1 MMREYKPIHPTMPAF
16 ATPIR
21 VLACCAGLWLGLAA
35 LAVAQG
41 ETVYAKVD
49 DAKVRSG
56 TEVSAPIVATLN
68 KGTAMTVVEKAGTRL
83 KVTVPGG
90 RQGYISRLHVSD
102 TKPDSGGG
110 MLSGVARS
118 EVQANEAQMVASI
131 RGLSPAAK
139 DLAQNQGLRDECIRW
154 AELMETRSAQITK
167 SQVEQFLQVEGIGF

>member
-1 MMREYKPIHPTMPAF
+1 MMREHKPIHTAMPRLALRG
-16 ATPIR
+16 R
-21 VLACCAGLWLGLAA
+21 VLLCCAGLLLGLAT
-35 LAVAQG
+35 LAAAQG

-56 TEVSAPIVATLN
+56 TEVSAPIVASLK

-90 RQGYISRLHVSD
+90 QQGYISRLHVSD
-102 TKPDSGGG
+102 TKPDTGGG
-110 MLSGVARS
+110 MLSGIARS

-139 DLAQNQGLRDECIRW
+139 DLAQNQGLREDCIRW
-154 AELMETRSAQITK
+154 ADVMENRSAQITK